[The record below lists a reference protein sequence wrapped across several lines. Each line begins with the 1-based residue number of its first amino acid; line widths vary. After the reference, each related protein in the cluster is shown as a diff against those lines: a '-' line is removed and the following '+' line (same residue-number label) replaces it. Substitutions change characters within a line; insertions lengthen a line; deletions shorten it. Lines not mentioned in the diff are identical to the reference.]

1 MKRNILILLLLLVLA
16 VALAACGGDKA
27 DEVISTPT
35 TEPTTVPSTPT
46 SEPTVPTTEP
56 SAPTTEPS
64 DPSTESSDLS
74 TEPSEPTMP
83 EYATWSEYVP
93 GTIRLTA
100 RNQSDFPDERKCR
113 ALYYTLE
120 LSYVRLLSE
129 EQQDDWSQHLRRL
142 RETENEDE
150 RGEMLLV
157 TLIKRYNIPR
167 ESVQQVV
174 NKFVTL
180 YERVGTDMWHEMTEI
195 PNLDIIYTFDNEIIN
210 RFYRYE

>member
-16 VALAACGGDKA
+16 VALAACGGDKS
-27 DEVISTPT
+27 DEGISAPT

-56 SAPTTEPS
+56 SAP
-64 DPSTESSDLS
+64 S
-74 TEPSEPTMP
+74 TEPSEPSFP

-113 ALYYTLE
+113 ALYYSME
-120 LSYVRLLSE
+120 LSYVRLLSV
-129 EQQDDWSQHLRRL
+129 EQQDDWRHHLKRL
-142 RETENEDE
+142 REIGNEDE

-174 NKFVTL
+174 NKFVAM
-180 YERVGTDMWHEMTEI
+180 YEREGSDMWYEMSEI

-210 RFYRYE
+210 HYYRYE